1 MKNRILIKDLKNYI
15 SKEVIVAGAVDLRR
29 DHGKLIFI
37 DLRDHTGIVQMVV
50 NKKNEAVYNLLDP
63 AKPEWNLKIKALVK
77 SRSEQTINPN
87 ILNGDLEIEA
97 LDAEIL
103 GQASELPFEKQT
115 AEISLETYLD
125 YLPFTLRTEKAKAIF
140 RIQAQI
146 AKSFREFLN
155 QEGFLEIQAPK
166 IIGEDAE
173 GGANSFSLEYFGHL
187 AHLAQSPQ
195 FYKQIMVGVFERV
208 FAIGNVYRAEP
219 HSTTRHIN
227 EYTSL
232 DLEIGFIEDHLELME
247 LETKLLIKIMKDLQE
262 NNASDFAL
270 LNASLPIVSEK
281 IPFLKLREAQELI
294 KKETGEDCTNEPD
307 LEPAHERWLC
317 EYAKKNLDSE
327 FIFITHYPLSKR
339 PMYTYEDENDP
350 GMTKS
355 FDLLFR
361 GIEITTGGQR
371 VHDYDKLI
379 TAIKNKN
386 LDPEKFSYYLQA
398 FKYGMPPHGG
408 LAIGLE
414 RITAKLVNAENIR
427 EATLFPRDLHRIDN
441 LLSKEKKENNK

>member
-1 MKNRILIKDLKNYI
+1 MQNRILIKDLKDYI
-15 SKEVIVAGAVDLRR
+15 GQEVLIAGAVDLRR
-29 DHGKLIFI
+29 DHGKLIFL
-37 DLRDHTGIVQMVV
+37 DLRDRTGIVQIVV
-50 NKKNEAVYNLLDP
+50 NKKNENVYNLLDP
-63 AKPEWNLKIKALVK
+63 VKPEWNLKIKALVK
-77 SRSEQTINPN
+77 KRSENTINEN

-103 GQASELPFEKQT
+103 SKAGELPFEKET

-125 YLPFTLRTEKAKAIF
+125 YLPFTLRTNKAKAIL

-146 AKSFREFLN
+146 TKSFREFLN
-155 QEGFLEIQAPK
+155 QENFLEIQAPK

-173 GGANSFSLEYFGHL
+173 GGANSFSLEYFGHS

-208 FAIGNVYRAEP
+208 FTIGNVYRAEP

-232 DLEIGFIEDHLELME
+232 DLEMGFVEDYTELMD
-247 LETKLLIKIMKDLQE
+247 LETKLLIQIIKDLQE
-262 NNASDFAL
+262 KKASDLAL
-270 LNASLPIVSEK
+270 LKVSLPNISEK

-294 KKETGEDCTNEPD
+294 KKETGEDCTKEPD
-307 LEPAHERWLC
+307 LDPAHERWLC
-317 EYAKKNLDSE
+317 EYAKNNLNSE
-327 FIFITHYPLSKR
+327 FIFITHYPVSKR
-339 PMYTYEDENDP
+339 PMYTYEDEKDP

-379 TAIKNKN
+379 LAIKNKN

-414 RITAKLVNAENIR
+414 RITAKLVGAENIR
-427 EATLFPRDLHRIDN
+427 EAALFPRDIHRIDN
-441 LLSKEKKENNK
+441 LLSKEKKEKN